1 MTYRRLEGVGIEV
14 RRMKE
19 RRRRGQRELL
29 PKITILVFM
38 RVATGDG
45 F

>member
-1 MTYRRLEGVGIEV
+1 
-14 RRMKE
+14 MKE

-29 PKITILVFM
+29 PKITTFVST
-38 RVATGDG
+38 RVATGGG